1 MFYTSVV
8 KMGNNI
14 IHRYIKDGKRYQE
27 IIKNFDYDLYVRSE
41 YSRDALDVHKNH
53 LKRYNFDNIYDMNQ
67 FINENGNDNVY
78 GNTDPVTQFIAKTY
92 PDEIKLTNDYV
103 VLNFDIETEHGE
115 GFIKYKD
122 PHIIQV
128 QEDKNEP
135 IKMAL
140 GEFKKIDLNVHEY
153 HVYDEEKKDWLL
165 YENSCYAP
173 QQLGFPDPN
182 LALYQVMSVSL
193 ISSLENIIYVYG
205 TKEFKGTHT
214 IEGSDYTIRH
224 IYCANEKE
232 LLVKF
237 IQKWREIKP
246 DILTGWNVEG
256 FDVPYIINR
265 IVRVLGKKFANMLS
279 PFANESQNCI
289 RERQKEDAVYYSIS
303 GITIYDYLSVY
314 KKFSREKRESY
325 KLDWIGKVEVDHQKI
340 SYDEYDNSLMKLW
353 EYDYDKFILYNAIDT
368 LIVNKL
374 DKKLKFINL
383 AITIAHITKSDL
395 SDALGTIKIWDNM
408 IYNLLRKRDIQI
420 PPNIK
425 QEKSKEFLGAF
436 VKEPLLGRHGWTLTF
451 DLTSLY
457 PSIIRMLGMSPETLI
472 DREIGNDFTANSD
485 VRKVIK
491 SNMDIV
497 ANIIMDGEFGT
508 DNELSEDL
516 YILKRFESA
525 DVNKIK
531 SLDKNT
537 MIYVLQELRRAD
549 EYYNSGHNHIH
560 GVKTVLENVENF
572 INMTT
577 DLSWAKEKNVT
588 VAGNG
593 STYDKSTE
601 GVIPAAMTMLFNYRK
616 LLKNKMKEEKKKLQL
631 KIEELHKLESQLTS

>member
-1 MFYTSVV
+1 
-8 KMGNNI
+8 
-14 IHRYIKDGKRYQE
+14 
-27 IIKNFDYDLYVRSE
+27 
-41 YSRDALDVHKNH
+41 
-53 LKRYNFDNIYDMNQ
+53 
-67 FINENGNDNVY
+67 
-78 GNTDPVTQFIAKTY
+78 
-92 PDEIKLTNDYV
+92 
-103 VLNFDIETEHGE
+103 
-115 GFIKYKD
+115 
-122 PHIIQV
+122 
-128 QEDKNEP
+128 
-135 IKMAL
+135 
-140 GEFKKIDLNVHEY
+140 
-153 HVYDEEKKDWLL
+153 
-165 YENSCYAP
+165 
-173 QQLGFPDPN
+173 
-182 LALYQVMSVSL
+182 
-193 ISSLENIIYVYG
+193 
-205 TKEFKGTHT
+205 
-214 IEGSDYTIRH
+214 
-224 IYCANEKE
+224 
-232 LLVKF
+232 
-237 IQKWREIKP
+237 
-246 DILTGWNVEG
+246 
-256 FDVPYIINR
+256 
-265 IVRVLGKKFANMLS
+265 
-279 PFANESQNCI
+279 
-289 RERQKEDAVYYSIS
+289 
-303 GITIYDYLSVY
+303 
-314 KKFSREKRESY
+314 
-325 KLDWIGKVEVDHQKI
+325 
-340 SYDEYDNSLMKLW
+340 
-353 EYDYDKFILYNAIDT
+353 
-368 LIVNKL
+368 
-374 DKKLKFINL
+374 
-383 AITIAHITKSDL
+383 
-395 SDALGTIKIWDNM
+395 M

-472 DREIGNDFTANSD
+472 DREIGNDFTANSA

-572 INMTT
+572 INMAT